1 MRTEDQELSSS
12 FRYGPGDERKKL
24 DSSRFIKLGL
34 SVESFEPIGHS
45 SNGQSASGF
54 GNQRCGW
61 DNYTHLFS
69 RAPDGI
75 FKKTYPANLLKHANV
90 IIIWKLLK
98 ANALHLGKLGM
109 RSIILQPWNK
119 TSVLSFCLPKF
130 SYKMRICIQLSI
142 NYSAHPVRKL
152 SISRNH

>member
-1 MRTEDQELSSS
+1 MVLVMRE
-12 FRYGPGDERKKL
+12 KKL
-24 DSSRFIKLGL
+24 DSSRFVKLGL

-45 SNGQSASGF
+45 SIVLPIASQLQGLETK
-54 GNQRCGW
+54 GVIEII
-61 DNYTHLFS
+61 THTSFS
-69 RAPDGI
+69 WPLEI

-98 ANALHLGKLGM
+98 ANVLHFRKLGM
-109 RSIILQPWNK
+109 KSIILQPWNK
-119 TSVLSFCLPKF
+119 TPMLSFYLPKF
-130 SYKMRICIQLSI
+130 SYKIRICIQLSI